1 MKVFKSLSIS
11 ALGIMLSLLSFGQT
25 ADEIINKHIEA
36 IGGKDNWKKVNS
48 IRQEG
53 SVSIQG
59 MEIPVITTTVHNK
72 ATKQEYS
79 AMGMNAYSIITTE
92 GGWSFNPMMGQSEPE
107 AMGED
112 QLKYGRYQLDAQG
125 EFIDYKEKG
134 HTVELLENEDVDGNS
149 CFRLKLNRK
158 GGTSSTFFIDPK
170 SYYVVRNSSTINA
183 GGQSAELI
191 MNLSNHQK
199 LPEGIVVPFTMENSQ
214 IPAPLNITKVE
225 INGKI
230 DEAIFKVAK

>member
-11 ALGIMLSLLSFGQT
+11 ALGMLLSLLSFGQN
-25 ADEIINKHIEA
+25 ADELINKHIEA
-36 IGGKDNWKKVNS
+36 IGGKENWKKVNS

-53 SVSIQG
+53 SVSVQG

-79 AMGMNAYSIITTE
+79 AMGMNVYSIITTE
-92 GGWSFNPMMGQSEPE
+92 GGWSFNPMMGQTAPE

-112 QLKYGRYQLDAQG
+112 QLKYSRYQLDAQG

-134 HTVELLENEDVDGNS
+134 HTIELLANEDVDGVS
-149 CFRLKLNRK
+149 CFALKLNRK
-158 GGTSSTFFIDPK
+158 GGTSSTFFLDPK
-170 SYYVVRNSSTINA
+170 TFYIVRNSSTINA
-183 GGQSAELI
+183 GGQSIELI
-191 MNLSNHQK
+191 MNLSNYQK

-225 INGKI
+225 INGKV
-230 DEAIFKVAK
+230 DEAIFKVN